1 MSYRIRKAVPD
12 DLAAVMPVY
21 DEARAYMR
29 ANGNM
34 LQWTGG
40 YPSENV
46 IRKDIEAGH
55 LYICLDGDQLAGV
68 FVYFTDGE
76 PTYRNIY
83 DGAWL
88 NDRPYGVIHRIGVT
102 SHRKGVASFCFDW
115 CLKKCGNL
123 KIDTHRDNIPMQRS
137 LQKNGFSY
145 CGIIYLESG
154 DERLAFQ
161 KSL

>member
-1 MSYRIRKAVPD
+1 MPYRIRKA
-12 DLAAVMPVY
+12 DLNDLPAVMPIF
-21 DEARAYMR
+21 DDARAYMR

-34 LQWTGG
+34 KQWTGG
-40 YPSENV
+40 YPSEEQ
-46 IRKDIEAGH
+46 IRKDILSGY
-55 LYICLDGDQLAGV
+55 LYVCLEGDELAGV
-68 FVYFTDGE
+68 FVFFTDGE
-76 PTYRNIY
+76 PTYAAIY

-88 NDRPYGVIHRIGVT
+88 NDAPYGVIHRIAVT
-102 SHRKGVASFCFDW
+102 SHRRGVASYCFAW
-115 CLKKCGNL
+115 CLERCGNL